1 MKEDLRLVSNHV
13 DYHEDHLLFLVR
25 DLREVESRQVQLV
38 VRLKNV
44 LKRWQ
49 GVHYMPVVVL
59 TVLIYLH
66 AGRTASHFECFVY
79 SYFLFKQILQQC
91 AVNFF

>member
-13 DYHEDHLLFLVR
+13 YYHEDHLFFLVR

-38 VRLKNV
+38 VRLKDV
-44 LKRWQ
+44 LKGWQ

-66 AGRTASHFECFVY
+66 AGRTASHF
-79 SYFLFKQILQQC
+79 
-91 AVNFF
+91 